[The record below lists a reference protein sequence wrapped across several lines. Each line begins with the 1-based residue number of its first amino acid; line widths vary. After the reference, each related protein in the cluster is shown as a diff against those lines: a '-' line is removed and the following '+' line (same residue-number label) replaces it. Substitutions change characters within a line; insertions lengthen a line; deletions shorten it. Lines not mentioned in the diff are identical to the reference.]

1 MLKNDAAHNDQ
12 APTNVA
18 LPSQQARG
26 VEIADAFPMRLQ
38 VLDLARHMVIAPD
51 DKRYVVATFDDT
63 RLGRGYVTAIYPQQN
78 GYLTL
83 VRLMLAEFS
92 SATPNE
98 AIKRHM
104 SVVQAIQQGRLKE
117 FSKKV

>member
-12 APTNVA
+12 SPTNVA
-18 LPSQQARG
+18 LSSQQARG
-26 VEIADAFPMRLQ
+26 VEIADALPMRLQ

-51 DKRYVVATFDDT
+51 DKRYVVATIDDT

>member
-1 MLKNDAAHNDQ
+1 MLKNNTGHNDQ
-12 APTNVA
+12 SLTNVA
-18 LPSQQARG
+18 RPAHQARA
-26 VEIADAFPMRLQ
+26 VEIVDALPMRLYA
-38 VLDLARHMVIAPD
+38 LDLARHIVIAPD
-51 DKRYVVATFDDT
+51 DRRYVVATFDDT
-63 RLGRGYVTAIYPQQN
+63 RLDRGYVTAVYPQQN

-83 VRLMLAEFS
+83 VRLILAEFS